1 MQQNKYLVF
10 HYCGTPTDGIMLKW
24 SVYKSIFHTRYK
36 SWCTDHR
43 RQTQPVARWFSPS
56 TILPATFTTEQ
67 GEPARPLGH
76 SLHLSL
82 FYRLHHTGFG
92 QWPDSV
98 YSTGLLCC
106 TAIWVWIQKR
116 RQAIKQFPPSESHS
130 DPHRGNWRLTPARQ
144 RRPQSQTKSLGR
156 LDIREPNQQIIKTYL
171 KYEGFQWSGK
181 ICSPD
186 IVSKMLKASCLVLLL
201 RYQQWKKT
209 VIAEQ
214 IWQCDLYTQIYTSG
228 TVKIEGWW
236 KAGVNAEWILEQLP
250 FLSKREDLT
259 VQRHDREAT
268 KEICKG
274 RTKMTS
280 CQIN

>member
-1 MQQNKYLVF
+1 MKCIQIHFSHTLQILVHRSQEANAVRCKVVLTIYYF
-10 HYCGTPTDGIMLKW
+10 ACNLYNW
-24 SVYKSIFHTRYK
+24 TR
-36 SWCTDHR
+36 R
-43 RQTQPVARWFSPS
+43 
-56 TILPATFTTEQ
+56 
-67 GEPARPLGH
+67 ARPSPWPQSTPH
-76 SLHLSL
+76 L

-186 IVSKMLKASCLVLLL
+186 IVSKMLKAS
-201 RYQQWKKT
+201 
-209 VIAEQ
+209 
-214 IWQCDLYTQIYTSG
+214 WQKHFVAAIPTMEEDCDCWT
-228 TVKIEGWW
+228 
-236 KAGVNAEWILEQLP
+236 
-250 FLSKREDLT
+250 DLT
-259 VQRHDREAT
+259 VWSLYTNIYFRN
-268 KEICKG
+268 
-274 RTKMTS
+274 S
-280 CQIN
+280 